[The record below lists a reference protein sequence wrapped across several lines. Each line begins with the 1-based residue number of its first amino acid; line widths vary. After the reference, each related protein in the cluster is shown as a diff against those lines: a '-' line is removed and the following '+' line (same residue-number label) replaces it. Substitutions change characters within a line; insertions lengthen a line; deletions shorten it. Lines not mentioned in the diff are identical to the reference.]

1 MPLYRLDYVDEQ
13 GAIQVSVANDIDGRD
28 FLSHHMQTA
37 RSFAKERATATGWRV
52 LITRIG
58 NAGQLRPSL
67 VILPDGSA
75 LPPATAKKDRNTCM
89 RDTQRVCFCPSC
101 RAARRESRS

>member
-1 MPLYRLDYVDEQ
+1 VPLYRLDYVDEQ
-13 GAIQVSVANDIDGRD
+13 GAIRASVANDIDGRD
-28 FLSHHMQTA
+28 FLSRHMQTA
-37 RSFAKERATATGWRV
+37 RQAAKNAAEASGSRV

-75 LPPATAKKDRNTCM
+75 LPPATAKKDRNTCT

-101 RAARRESRS
+101 RAARRDSR